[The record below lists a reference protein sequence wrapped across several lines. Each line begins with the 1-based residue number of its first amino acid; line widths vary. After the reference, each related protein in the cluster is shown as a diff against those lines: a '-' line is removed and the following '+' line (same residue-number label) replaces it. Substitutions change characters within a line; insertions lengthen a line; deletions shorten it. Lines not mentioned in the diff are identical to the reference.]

1 MSFNFFAAISR
12 MKYINRWSLMRN
24 SRSESLSEHATE
36 VAMISHAL
44 CAIGNSRFGKNLD
57 AKKAALIGLYHD
69 ASEIITGDLPTPVKY
84 YSDEIMEAYKKVE
97 RVAEYRLLNKLPDD
111 LRPEFESVFKSDE
124 TEDDK
129 YMRALVKASD
139 KISALIKC
147 IEEEKSGN
155 TEFSMAKKSI
165 QKKLDKM
172 SEKYLEV
179 KVFLEEFLP
188 AYGKTLDELEEI

>member
-172 SEKYLEV
+172 SEKYPEV

>member
-36 VAMISHAL
+36 VAMIAHAL
-44 CAIGNSRFGKNLD
+44 CAIGNSRFEKNLD
-57 AKKAALIGLYHD
+57 AKKAALIGIYHD

-111 LRPEFESVFKSDE
+111 LRSEFESVFKPDDTDE
-124 TEDDK
+124 DK
-129 YMRALVKASD
+129 YMRALVKAAD

-155 TEFSMAKKSI
+155 TEFSMAKISI

-172 SEKYLEV
+172 SGNYPEV
-179 KVFLEEFLP
+179 KVFIEEFLP